1 MKKFNIR
8 PLVVLAILVIV
19 VAGMR
24 AIAPVL
30 NLFLV
35 ALLLAVSL
43 DPLLGLL
50 LKRGWSKSLSLT
62 VIIMILVIIAVFLTI
77 ILGVGISEMSDKVPF
92 YQERVSEVYQEG
104 LESLATK
111 GINIEDIENLEVF
124 TPEKLFNLST
134 SFLGGIFSTFG
145 NSVFVVLLTVFILI
159 EFANIRIKASQGG
172 KSEDK
177 LINRFSGLGAD
188 LRKYISIT
196 ALSGFFGAIG
206 QLILML
212 ILGVDFPVMWAFLS
226 FLFNFIPNIG
236 FFLTLIGPA
245 ILALLELGWISCL
258 ILIVG
263 FVIINGLFDNVI
275 KPKFVGK
282 EFNMSILTVFLSL
295 LFWSWVLGAIGAIM
309 SVPLTITVKRVW
321 EVLNENE
328 NDSDEPF
335 KPPED

>member
-1 MKKFNIR
+1 
-8 PLVVLAILVIV
+8 
-19 VAGMR
+19 
-24 AIAPVL
+24 
-30 NLFLV
+30 
-35 ALLLAVSL
+35 
-43 DPLLGLL
+43 
-50 LKRGWSKSLSLT
+50 
-62 VIIMILVIIAVFLTI
+62 
-77 ILGVGISEMSDKVPF
+77 
-92 YQERVSEVYQEG
+92 
-104 LESLATK
+104 
-111 GINIEDIENLEVF
+111 
-124 TPEKLFNLST
+124 
-134 SFLGGIFSTFG
+134 
-145 NSVFVVLLTVFILI
+145 VVLLTVFTLI

-172 KSEDK
+172 KSDK
-177 LINRFSGLGAD
+177 LINKFSGLGAD

-282 EFNMSILTVFLSL
+282 EFNMSILTIFLSL
-295 LFWSWVLGAIGAIM
+295 LFWSWVLGAIGAIL
-309 SVPLTITVKRVW
+309 SVPLTITVKRIW
-321 EVLNENE
+321 EILNENE

>member
-1 MKKFNIR
+1 MKKINIR
-8 PLVVLAILVIV
+8 PLLILASLVIA
-19 VAGMR
+19 VAGIK

-35 ALLLAVSL
+35 AMLIAVIL

-50 LKRGWSKSLSLT
+50 LKRGWSKTLSLI
-62 VIIMILVIIAVFLTI
+62 VIIVILVIGTVFLTL
-77 ILGVGISEMSDKVPF
+77 ILGAGISEMSDRVPF
-92 YQERVSEVYQEG
+92 YEERISTVYSEG
-104 LESLATK
+104 LESLASR
-111 GINIEDIENLEVF
+111 GVNIEDIENLEVF
-124 TPEKLFNLST
+124 TPEKLFNLSA
-134 SFLGGIFSTFG
+134 SFLGSIFSTFG
-145 NSVFVVLLTVFILI
+145 NSVFVLLLTIFILI
-159 EFANIRIKASQGG
+159 EFANIRIKAAQGG

-177 LINRFSGLGAD
+177 LIYRFSGLGAD
-188 LRKYISIT
+188 IRKYLSIT

-212 ILGVDFPVMWAFLS
+212 ILGVDFPVIWAFLS

-236 FFLTLIGPA
+236 FVLTLIGPA
-245 ILALLELGWISCL
+245 LLALLELGWISCL

-263 FVIINGLFDNVI
+263 FIVINSIFDNVI
-275 KPKFVGK
+275 KPKFIGQ

-295 LFWSWVLGAIGAIM
+295 LFWSWVLGGIGAILA
-309 SVPLTITVKRVW
+309 VPLTITVKRVW